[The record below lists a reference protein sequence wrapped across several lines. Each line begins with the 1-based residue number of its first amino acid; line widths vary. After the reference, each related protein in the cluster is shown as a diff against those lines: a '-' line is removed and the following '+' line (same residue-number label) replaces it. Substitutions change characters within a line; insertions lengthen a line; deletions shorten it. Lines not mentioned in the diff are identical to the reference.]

1 MRKTFF
7 LLALMTLTVVGSA
20 FAQFRERVNLSLF
33 AGGYAAQQNANNRG
47 SWYGMYI
54 DYMPVKTE
62 TGWLLGFCA
71 VADRVYFKS
80 NTTLSR
86 YDGSS
91 DEIGGGLAGGKWSEF
106 LTQKYSG
113 YFGANLMIKNVRDQ
127 GTGKSVQQ
135 DGQLGVYTM
144 NQEDLMLS
152 GELNINL
159 LKAFGIRENL
169 LPRSQLKLTYQSS
182 LKSSKTSFWN
192 NSPIKESMI
201 WNKAAYGAEFKQSV
215 VQIGRGN
222 TLVEPKIMVG
232 YHHYVG
238 DDSQWL
244 SAGPE
249 IAFKKRGWDDFLS
262 LYFFVKQEVGNYEAN
277 LNSRQFVFG
286 INLMPFNIKR

>member
-1 MRKTFF
+1 MKKSLF
-7 LLALMTLTVVGSA
+7 LLALITLIVVGPVLG
-20 FAQFRERVNLSLF
+20 QFRERVNLSLF

-62 TGWLLGFCA
+62 TGWLFGFCA

-113 YFGANLMIKNVRDQ
+113 YFGANLMIKNVRDE

-135 DGQLGVYTM
+135 DGKLGVYTM
-144 NQEDLMLS
+144 NQEDLLLS

-159 LKAFGIRENL
+159 LKAFGVRKIF
-169 LPRSQLKLTYQSS
+169 PRSQLKLTGQTS
-182 LKSSKTSFWN
+182 LKSEKTSFWN

-201 WNKAAYGAEFKQSV
+201 WNKAAYGAEFKQSITN
-215 VQIGRGN
+215 IGRGN

-232 YHHYVG
+232 FHDYVG
-238 DDSQWL
+238 DNSRWI
-244 SAGPE
+244 SVGPE
-249 IAFKKRGWDDFLS
+249 IALKKAGWDDFLS
-262 LYFFVKQEVGNYEAN
+262 VYCFWKQQVGNFEPN
-277 LNSRQFVFG
+277 LNSGQIVFG
-286 INLMPFNIKR
+286 INIMPFNIKR